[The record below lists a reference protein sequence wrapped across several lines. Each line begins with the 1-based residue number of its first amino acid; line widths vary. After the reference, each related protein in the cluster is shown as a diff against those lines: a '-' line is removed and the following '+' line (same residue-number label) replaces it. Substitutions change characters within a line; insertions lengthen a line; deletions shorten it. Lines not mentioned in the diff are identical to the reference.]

1 MFSIPLKERLFLARR
16 RAQQCAIA
24 VAHQREAAL
33 NQANGPIA
41 QIMRAPVA
49 FGDAFSTK
57 QDFRYFP
64 VGAAVDPGIKRTQGE
79 PEPPAAM
86 CGKRMQRRPWGP
98 AVQRSPEAPS
108 GVRTEFK
115 IAVERKFDSVGAG
128 NDRCFLEPIAMLY
141 LVQKEHGVPTVR
153 ALPQLPFGQVSDI

>member
-1 MFSIPLKERLFLARR
+1 
-16 RAQQCAIA
+16 
-24 VAHQREAAL
+24 
-33 NQANGPIA
+33 
-41 QIMRAPVA
+41 
-49 FGDAFSTK
+49 
-57 QDFRYFP
+57 
-64 VGAAVDPGIKRTQGE
+64 
-79 PEPPAAM
+79 
-86 CGKRMQRRPWGP
+86 PWGP

-128 NDRCFLEPIAMLY
+128 NDRCFLEPNAMLY